1 MKVRELDRVFFGTGI
16 SILVFTFSLL
26 LGRTLSEAAALE
38 RKVVRDLAN
47 DHCMTLVLIDYSD
60 PNHLLDCWH
69 CGKPVVSSSFSNFLK
84 FSS

>member
-26 LGRTLSEAAALE
+26 LGKTLSGAAALE

-47 DHCMTLVLIDYSD
+47 DDCMNLVLIDYSD

-69 CGKPVVSSSFSNFLK
+69 CGKPVVYSSFTKFLK
-84 FSS
+84 LWS